1 MIMNRPF
8 QHFDVARLPNPT
20 GMIPAVAASAQSSN
34 SNREART
41 APNKVI
47 DFPKRPDLTVLNETI
62 PLFYIGQ
69 NKKGLWVAREAEGR
83 SGGLFL
89 FRRTAVRFA
98 REQSEATGCGL
109 MFLNKPLELDI
120 KNRGSDIVE
129 PLAAAMDA
137 AKRRAPR
144 LVGFVGMAVAQWRK
158 LVARMSRTLA
168 EERRN
173 RAAVER
179 ELFHGQYWLSSKNDD
194 DLPVAD

>member
-1 MIMNRPF
+1 MNRPF
-8 QHFDVARLPNPT
+8 PHFDVARLSNPA
-20 GMIPAVAASAQSSN
+20 GMLPAVAGSARRLDSN
-34 SNREART
+34 YTARP

-47 DFPKRPDLTVLNETI
+47 DFPRRPDLTVLNETI

-69 NKKGLWVAREAEGR
+69 SKTGLWVVREAEGR
-83 SGGLFL
+83 TGGLFL

-98 REQSEATGCGL
+98 REQSEASGCGL

-120 KNRGSDIVE
+120 DNRGSDIVE
-129 PLAAAMDA
+129 PLAAAIDA

-144 LVGFVGMAVAQWRK
+144 LAALVGMAVTQWRRH
-158 LVARMSRTLA
+158 VARMSRALA

-173 RAAVER
+173 RAAVVR
-179 ELFHGQYWLSSKNDD
+179 ELFHGQYCLSSKSDD

>member
-1 MIMNRPF
+1 MNRPF
-8 QHFDVARLPNPT
+8 PHFDVARLPNPA
-20 GMIPAVAASAQSSN
+20 GMLPAVAGSARRLD
-34 SNREART
+34 SNREARQV
-41 APNKVI
+41 PDKVI

-69 NKKGLWVAREAEGR
+69 NKKGFWVVREAEGR

-120 KNRGSDIVE
+120 ENRGSDIAE
-129 PLAAAMDA
+129 PLAATMDV

-144 LVGFVGMAVAQWRK
+144 LAGFVGMAVAQWRK
-158 LVARMSRTLA
+158 LVARMSRALA

>member
-1 MIMNRPF
+1 MNRPF
-8 QHFDVARLPNPT
+8 PHLDVARLPNPA
-20 GMIPAVAASAQSSN
+20 GMLPAVAGSARRLD
-34 SNREART
+34 SNREARQV
-41 APNKVI
+41 PNKVI

-69 NKKGLWVAREAEGR
+69 NKKGFWVVREAEGR

-120 KNRGSDIVE
+120 ENRGSDIAE
-129 PLAAAMDA
+129 PLAATMDV

-144 LVGFVGMAVAQWRK
+144 LAGFVGMAVAQWRK
-158 LVARMSRTLA
+158 LVARMSRALA

>member
-1 MIMNRPF
+1 MNRPF
-8 QHFDVARLPNPT
+8 PHFDVARVANPT
-20 GMIPAVAASAQSSN
+20 GMLPAVAGSARRLGT
-34 SNREART
+34 NREARP
-41 APNKVI
+41 APKVI

-69 NKKGLWVAREAEGR
+69 NKKGLWVVREAEGR

-120 KNRGSDIVE
+120 ENCGSDIAE
-129 PLAAAMDA
+129 PLAATMDV

-144 LVGFVGMAVAQWRK
+144 LAGFVGMAVAQWSK
-158 LVARMSRTLA
+158 LVARMSRALA